1 MTNKTKG
8 ITTLVLSMLILSCS
22 STKPINYSIEDDPN
36 AQYYGQYEFN
46 VEIPEVQFPF
56 EALLTIGRTKRGI
69 ITARIIWTF
78 QGQSFYDSVVRS
90 LVISDGQISFNSKS
104 AGGSSSDVQFYF
116 TGENKIEGFATT
128 VADPTYVVPVGTVFK
143 LEGLKVE

>member
-1 MTNKTKG
+1 M
-8 ITTLVLSMLILSCS
+8 
-22 STKPINYSIEDDPN
+22 
-36 AQYYGQYEFN
+36 
-46 VEIPEVQFPF
+46 
-56 EALLTIGRTKRGI
+56 
-69 ITARIIWTF
+69 
-78 QGQSFYDSVVRS
+78 
-90 LVISDGQISFNSKS
+90 VISDGQISFNSKS